1 MNERKATMNEATV
14 LRDLRMSRGWSLED
28 LAEKLDGAVSRQ
40 SLHKYENGDTTPSPS
55 VLTKIAHVFGV
66 TPLELATGPDC
77 LVEIKAFRK
86 RAGLRAKAEKAL
98 RDRFVEEAQKRFAVQ
113 FKCEGQLR
121 TKEKLQGFCSGE
133 EPEHAAH
140 LVRQHWSLG
149 EAAIA
154 SLTTTMEDHQVHVI
168 LLDADEKFDGVC
180 AVAKGA
186 SEDLR
191 GYAVGVRRMEAVGR
205 QRLTLAHELGHLVLD
220 TDDEVKAFR
229 FAGAL
234 LAPKRVML
242 QKLGE
247 KRNRIKKAELD
258 ALSEELGMSP
268 EAIIH
273 RAYDLEIITKDSYTF
288 WSRLLRRNGVKKED
302 SIPKE
307 DSTWLHRQVMKG
319 YAERIITEAQA
330 RDWLGNEQFNLLA
343 GQDTQATQWDLR
355 KKTKAERAELLSRA
369 AAAAET
375 YYNSDRFDC
384 VAEAGEVYDDGGL
397 S

>member
-1 MNERKATMNEATV
+1 MNETTV

-28 LAEKLDGAVSRQ
+28 LADKLDGAVSRQ
-40 SLHKYENGDTTPSPS
+40 SLHKYENSDATPSPS
-55 VLTKIAHVFGV
+55 ILTKIAHAFGL

-86 RAGLRAKAEKAL
+86 RTGLRAKDEKAL
-98 RDRFVEEAQKRFAVQ
+98 RDRFVTEAQKRFAVQ

-121 TKEKLQGFCSGE
+121 TKEKLQGFCLGE

-191 GYAVGVRRMEAVGR
+191 GYAVGVRRMEAGGR

-273 RAYDLEIITKDSYTF
+273 RAFDLEIITKDSYTF

-319 YAERIITEAQA
+319 YAERIITETQA
-330 RDWLGNEQFNLLA
+330 RDWLGDEQFTLLA

-355 KKTKAERAELLSRA
+355 KKTKAERAELLSLA
-369 AAAAET
+369 AAAAES

>member
-1 MNERKATMNEATV
+1 MNETTV

-28 LAEKLDGAVSRQ
+28 LADKLDGAVSRQ
-40 SLHKYENGDTTPSPS
+40 SLHKYENGDSTPSPS

-77 LVEIKAFRK
+77 LVGIKAFRK
-86 RAGLRAKAEKAL
+86 RIGLRAKDEKAL
-98 RDRFVEEAQKRFAVQ
+98 RTQFVEEAQKRFAVQ

-121 TKEKLQGFCSGE
+121 TQDKLQGLYTGE
-133 EPEHAAH
+133 EAEKAASH
-140 LVRQHWSLG
+140 LRRHWELG
-149 EAAIA
+149 EAPILNLTAI
-154 SLTTTMEDHQVHVI
+154 LEDHQVHVI
-168 LLDADEKFDGVC
+168 QLEASEKFDGMC

-186 SEDLR
+186 SEHVR
-191 GYAVGVRRMEAVGR
+191 GYAVGVRRMEAGGR

-220 TDDEVKAFR
+220 TEDEDKAFR

-234 LAPKRVML
+234 LAPQKVMIR
-242 QKLGE
+242 KLGE

-273 RAYDLEIITKDSYTF
+273 RAHDLEIITKDSYTF
-288 WSRLLRRNGVKKED
+288 WSRLLRRNGVKKAD

-307 DSTWLHRQVMKG
+307 DSTWLRRQVMKG

-330 RDWLGNEQFNLLA
+330 CDWLGEEQFNLLA
-343 GQDTQATQWDLR
+343 GEDTQTTQWDLR

-369 AAAAET
+369 AAAAES
-375 YYNSDRFDC
+375 YYNNDRFDC

-397 S
+397 A

>member
-1 MNERKATMNEATV
+1 MNGTTI
-14 LRDLRMSRGWSLED
+14 LRDLRKSRGWSLED
-28 LAEKLDGAVSRQ
+28 LAEKLGGTVSRQ
-40 SLHKYENGDTTPSPS
+40 ALHKYESGDITPLPS
-55 VLTKIAHVFGV
+55 VLTKIALVFGV

-86 RAGLRAKAEKAL
+86 RAGLRARDEKNL
-98 RDRFVEEAQKRFAVQ
+98 RDQFVNEAQKRFAVQ

-149 EAAIA
+149 EAAIS

-180 AVAKGA
+180 AVAKGT
-186 SEDLR
+186 SDDLR
-191 GYAVGVRRMEAVGR
+191 GYAVGVRRMEAGGR
-205 QRLTLAHELGHLVLD
+205 LRLTLAHELGHLVLD
-220 TDDEVKAFR
+220 TDDEDKAFH

-234 LAPKRVML
+234 LAPKRVMQ

-330 RDWLGNEQFNLLA
+330 RNWLGDEFNRLA
-343 GQDTQATQWDLR
+343 DHDVQATQWDLR
-355 KKTKAERAELLSRA
+355 KKTKAERAELLRKA
-369 AAAAET
+369 AVAAES

>member
-1 MNERKATMNEATV
+1 MNETTV

-28 LAEKLDGAVSRQ
+28 LADKLDGAVSRQ
-40 SLHKYENGDTTPSPS
+40 SLHKYENSDATPSPS
-55 VLTKIAHVFGV
+55 ILTKIAHAFGL

-86 RAGLRAKAEKAL
+86 RTGLRAKDEKAL
-98 RDRFVEEAQKRFAVQ
+98 RDRFVTEAQKRFAVQ

-121 TKEKLQGFCSGE
+121 TKEKLQGFCLGE

-191 GYAVGVRRMEAVGR
+191 GYAVGVRRMEAGGR

-242 QKLGE
+242 KKLGE

-273 RAYDLEIITKDSYTF
+273 RAYDLEIITKDSYAF

-319 YAERIITEAQA
+319 YAERIITETQA
-330 RDWLGNEQFNLLA
+330 RDWLGDEQFTLLA

-355 KKTKAERAELLSRA
+355 KKTKAERAELLSLA
-369 AAAAET
+369 AAAAES

>member
-1 MNERKATMNEATV
+1 MNETTV

-28 LAEKLDGAVSRQ
+28 LADKLDGAVSRQ
-40 SLHKYENGDTTPSPS
+40 SLHKYENSDATPSPS
-55 VLTKIAHVFGV
+55 ILTKIAHAFGL

-86 RAGLRAKAEKAL
+86 RTGLRAKDEKAL
-98 RDRFVEEAQKRFAVQ
+98 RDRFVTEAQKRFAVQ

-121 TKEKLQGFCSGE
+121 TKEKLQGFCLGE

-191 GYAVGVRRMEAVGR
+191 GYAVGVRRMEAGGR

-273 RAYDLEIITKDSYTF
+273 RAYDLEIITKDSYAF

-319 YAERIITEAQA
+319 YAERIITETQA
-330 RDWLGNEQFNLLA
+330 RDWLGDEQFTLLA

-355 KKTKAERAELLSRA
+355 KKTKAERAELLSLA
-369 AAAAET
+369 AAAAES

>member
-1 MNERKATMNEATV
+1 MNETTV

-28 LAEKLDGAVSRQ
+28 LADKLDGAVSRQ
-40 SLHKYENGDTTPSPS
+40 SLHKYENSDATPSPS
-55 VLTKIAHVFGV
+55 ILTKIAHAFGL

-86 RAGLRAKAEKAL
+86 RTGLRAKDEKAL
-98 RDRFVEEAQKRFAVQ
+98 RDRFVTEAQKRFAVQ

-121 TKEKLQGFCSGE
+121 TKEKLQGFCLGE

-191 GYAVGVRRMEAVGR
+191 GYAVGVRRMEAGGR

-242 QKLGE
+242 KKLGE

-273 RAYDLEIITKDSYTF
+273 RAFDLEIITKDSYTF

-319 YAERIITEAQA
+319 YAERIITETQA
-330 RDWLGNEQFNLLA
+330 RDWLGDEQFTLLA

-355 KKTKAERAELLSRA
+355 KKTKAERAELLSLA
-369 AAAAET
+369 AAAAES